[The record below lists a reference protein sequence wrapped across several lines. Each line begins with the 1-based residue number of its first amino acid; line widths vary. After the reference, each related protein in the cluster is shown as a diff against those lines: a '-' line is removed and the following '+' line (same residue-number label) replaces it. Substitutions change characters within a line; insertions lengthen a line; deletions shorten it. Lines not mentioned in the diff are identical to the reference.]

1 MRKWIRFS
9 FKSVFICAGITVAVI
24 AAVMLVDFSP
34 ATSRQNVPAAKQ
46 ARSGMSGGVNRPTQ
60 VAGSPANRLI
70 ASYGK
75 LPLSFEANQGQTD
88 GQVKFLSRGRGYA
101 LFLTG
106 DEAVL
111 SLRKAQAGVAPTFR
125 SAVVGAS
132 SAGPRPNAVRPY
144 NSLPRPLL
152 LPSLGMKDGRGQE
165 LETPLGRNGGPAL
178 ELQSQTPDIIRM
190 HLVGADAR
198 AAVMGADQLPGKSN
212 YFIGN
217 DPKKWRTNVPNY
229 AKVRYQNVYPGVD
242 LVYYGNEGGQ
252 LEYDFV
258 VAPGADPS
266 AIVLDVGAGLVP
278 ALEGHPR
285 GVPLRIAADGDLVVK
300 TDGGEVRFHKP
311 VVYQPATNGGQ
322 RTTDYGQRTP
332 VDGHYILEAN
342 NRVQFQVA
350 PYDHS
355 KALFIDPI
363 LSYSTY
369 LGGAD
374 IISPGGIT
382 ENGTTGYGIAVDSS
396 GNTYVTGWTDA
407 TNFPTV
413 NPIQATCENGEFC
426 GAAFVTK
433 FNAAGSA
440 LVYSTYLNG
449 IFTNG
454 DTSGFGI
461 AVDSSGNAYVTG
473 QTHTIDFPT
482 VNPIQA
488 TCGSS
493 PCHGNAFV
501 AKLNAAGSA
510 LVYST
515 YLGGSGYYAAGGS
528 FHGDAG
534 SGIAVDSSGNAYVTG
549 FTPSTDFPTVNPI
562 QATNDSCYTG
572 DCGTV
577 FVSKFNAAGS
587 ALVYSTYLGGSGSVA
602 YHEGDGGSAIAV
614 DPSGGAYVTGY
625 TSSTNFPTV
634 NPIQTTGA
642 GFVSKFNAAGSALV
656 YSTYFSAAVSG
667 IAVDSSGN
675 AYVTGA
681 TSSNDFPTVN
691 PLQPTDKSC
700 CGTAFVSKLNA
711 AGSALVYSTYLGGSG
726 NVVYPVGDGG
736 SGIAVDSSDNAYVTG
751 WTSSTD
757 FPTADPLQATCDAC
771 PNPNAFVTEFNAAGS
786 ALVYSTYLGGS
797 GGNFSGD
804 QAYGIAVDPSGGAY
818 VTGSASSTNF
828 PTTAG
833 AFQTTLGAQ
842 GDGFVAKI
850 SPGVGAP
857 LVNLSPTSLTFGPQ
871 DLGTSS
877 APETVVFTN
886 TGNTLLTVPSIVA
899 SAEFGQTNTCGGS
912 VGARGNC
919 TISVTF
925 TPTGIL
931 SRTGTLTISDN
942 AANSPQTIALSGLG
956 VMPVVL
962 LPASLNF
969 GNQAQN
975 ATSPPQTITLLS
987 NQTTPQAISVTTS
1000 GNFAQSNTC
1009 GGSVPPWSRCTISVT
1024 FTPSILGVEAGALT
1038 VTDAASNIQQTAS
1051 LSGTGVLPAALNP
1064 TSLNFGGQAENTTS
1078 PPQTLILTNSQSTPL
1093 AISSVTTNG
1102 DFAQTNTCGSSVPAT
1117 SSCTISVTYTPSSL
1131 GVETGTLTVTDGAS
1145 NSSQTA
1151 SLAGRGLLQAQLS
1164 TPSVAFAAQTVGTTS
1179 PAWNVLL
1186 GNNLTT
1192 ALPISITFTGADPGD
1207 FAQTNTCGASLAPKS
1222 TCTISLTFT
1231 PTATGTR
1238 TATLTVTDSANNS
1251 PQTMALSG
1259 TGD

>member
-1 MRKWIRFS
+1 MRQRRLQLLP
-9 FKSVFICAGITVAVI
+9 VI
-24 AAVMLVDFSP
+24 AIGLTAMFFSGHLFSSREGDGSTPASPTGNPLVSLAAVSSTNNP
-34 ATSRQNVPAAKQ
+34 KSKIQND
-46 ARSGMSGGVNRPTQ
+46 
-60 VAGSPANRLI
+60 
-70 ASYGK
+70 YGR

-88 GQVKFLSRGRGYA
+88 ARVRFLARCGGYTI
-101 LFLTG
+101 FLTN

-111 SLRKAQAGVAPTFR
+111 TLRKSQPSISRSLKFGPPDGLEPFASVGSRAGWSGLPDDWKSRGR
-125 SAVVGAS
+125 SLIPDLSQLVPEPSAGKGGVKAGLKTQTPHVVRMRFVGHDAKGRVVG
-132 SAGPRPNAVRPY
+132 
-144 NSLPRPLL
+144 LH
-152 LPSLGMKDGRGQE
+152 E
-165 LETPLGRNGGPAL
+165 
-178 ELQSQTPDIIRM
+178 
-190 HLVGADAR
+190 
-198 AAVMGADQLPGKSN
+198 LPGRSN

-217 DPKKWRTNVPNY
+217 DRTKWRTNVPNY
-229 AKVRYQNVYPGVD
+229 SEVKFQSVYPGID
-242 LVYYGNEGGQ
+242 LVYYGNQSQ
-252 LEYDFV
+252 LEYDLV
-258 VAPGADPS
+258 VAPGADPNQIKLS
-266 AIVLDVGAGLVP
+266 FAGADGMCVD
-278 ALEGHPR
+278 
-285 GVPLRIAADGDLVVK
+285 AANGDLVLKV
-300 TDGGEVRFHKP
+300 GGDEVRLHKP
-311 VVYQPATNGGQ
+311 AVFQPAVARALMAGGSEPTALSKLDA
-322 RTTDYGQRTP
+322 RSGSWNRESRALNP
-332 VDGHYILEAN
+332 KAFSGAFVLAN
-342 NRVQFQVA
+342 NNLVAFRV
-350 PYDHS
+350 PGYDP
-355 KALFIDPI
+355 KRALVIDPV

-369 LGGAD
+369 LGG
-374 IISPGGIT
+374 S
-382 ENGTTGYGIAVDSS
+382 GYESGQAIAVD
-396 GNTYVTGWTDA
+396 
-407 TNFPTV
+407 
-413 NPIQATCENGEFC
+413 
-426 GAAFVTK
+426 GA
-433 FNAAGSA
+433 
-440 LVYSTYLNG
+440 
-449 IFTNG
+449 
-454 DTSGFGI
+454 
-461 AVDSSGNAYVTG
+461 GNAYVTG
-473 QTHTIDFPT
+473 DTASADFPT
-482 VNPIQA
+482 AGLLQPSF
-488 TCGSS
+488 GSGTS
-493 PCHGNAFV
+493 DAFV

-515 YLGGSGYYAAGGS
+515 YLGGSFGSWGTGIAVDSFGNAYVAGNTTSTDFPTANPFQAINKAIPTARFTAFIAKLNAAGTALVYSTYLGGS
-528 FHGDAG
+528 LENW
-534 SGIAVDSSGNAYVTG
+534 SYGIAVDSSGNAYVTG
-549 FTPSTDFPTVNPI
+549 STFSDDFPTMVPL
-562 QATNDSCYTG
+562 QAINKATPKTE
-572 DCGTV
+572 TV
-577 FVSKFNAAGS
+577 TAFVAKLTSTGS
-587 ALVYSTYLGGSGSVA
+587 ALVYSTYLGGS
-602 YHEGDGGSAIAV
+602 EGESGQGIAV
-614 DPSGGAYVTGY
+614 DSFGNAYVTGY
-625 TSSTNFPTV
+625 TSS
-634 NPIQTTGA
+634 
-642 GFVSKFNAAGSALV
+642 S
-656 YSTYFSAAVSG
+656 
-667 IAVDSSGN
+667 
-675 AYVTGA
+675 
-681 TSSNDFPTVN
+681 
-691 PLQPTDKSC
+691 
-700 CGTAFVSKLNA
+700 
-711 AGSALVYSTYLGGSG
+711 
-726 NVVYPVGDGG
+726 
-736 SGIAVDSSDNAYVTG
+736 
-751 WTSSTD
+751 D
-757 FPTADPLQATCDAC
+757 FPTANPMQASDHGDFD
-771 PNPNAFVTEFNAAGS
+771 AFVAKLNPAGS